1 MNKVL
6 KHRNLM
12 GLLFVYILAIP
23 FLSVLS
29 RCCYVIL
36 NKNAYQSYASGEV
49 LDDVFE
55 YSISHFIS
63 ENSFGRLDFFQ
74 WFSNLFIDSSN
85 NLYIHYINWYMN
97 YALYVS
103 LAFLIFMVL
112 MWFINFARKLLER
125 GMDVI

>member
-6 KHRNLM
+6 RHRNLM
-12 GLLFVYILAIP
+12 GMLFAYILAIP
-23 FLSVLS
+23 FLSVLV
-29 RCCYVIL
+29 RCFYVIF

-55 YSISHFIS
+55 YSISRFIS

-97 YALYVS
+97 YTLYVS